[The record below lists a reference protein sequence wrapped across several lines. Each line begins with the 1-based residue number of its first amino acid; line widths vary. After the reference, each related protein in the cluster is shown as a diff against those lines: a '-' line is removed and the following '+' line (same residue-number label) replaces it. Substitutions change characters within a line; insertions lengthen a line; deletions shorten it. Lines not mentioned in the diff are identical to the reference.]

1 MCLTCWASSVSS
13 GNPYVH
19 REIFLIFNLHKFLLL
34 YLFSENVWICAVV
47 LTSDG
52 EPAHVIETRVGV
64 GSGTRRI
71 SKSGSWR
78 MGFRGVVGGGGEAE
92 GSGRGGKH
100 RPQRMPQTDVT
111 KSLQNR
117 L

>member
-34 YLFSENVWICAVV
+34 YPFSENVWICAVV

-52 EPAHVIETRVGV
+52 EPAHVIDTRVGV
-64 GSGTRRI
+64 RSGTRRI

-78 MGFRGVVGGGGEAE
+78 MGFKG
-92 GSGRGGKH
+92 GSGGRRTGRGEWKGW
-100 RPQRMPQTDVT
+100 
-111 KSLQNR
+111 
-117 L
+117 